1 LTKNVSHLLIFAI
14 RCPFHAFQQKKSSDF
29 SFFSMLGI
37 HQKGWGKTA
46 MNAVTIVIGS
56 ICILLIA
63 YRLYG
68 TFIAAKVLKLDD
80 SNPTPAHELEDGK
93 DYVPTNKWV
102 TFGHHFAAI
111 AAAGPLVGPILAA
124 QFGYLPS
131 LLWLLIGAVIGGAVH
146 DIVVLFASMRQDG
159 KSLSEI
165 AKKELGPVA
174 GFCAG
179 LAMLFIITITMA
191 GLSLVV
197 LSALERNPWGTFA
210 VGITIPIAMAVG
222 LYHKK
227 TGNLKIATIVGFGL
241 IMAAIVW
248 GPNIQGTALGNFLT
262 FEKSTIAILLPV
274 YAFFAAA
281 LPVWLL
287 LAPRD
292 YLSTFMKIGVFAALI
307 IGVFYVNPAV
317 QFPAFTEFV
326 NGGGPVIAGPV
337 WPFISITIACGAIS
351 GFHAFVGSGTT
362 PKMINRWS
370 DIKGVAFGAM
380 LVECLVAIM
389 ALIAA
394 VSLMPGDYF
403 AINSTPEKFATLGME
418 TVHLDK
424 LSDEVGMDLEG
435 RTGGAVTLAVGMTYI
450 FTEIPIFEQMASYFY
465 QFVILFEAVFILTA
479 IDSGTRVA
487 RYLIQDFGGAFF
499 KPLKRMD
506 SVFATIFASAL
517 ACFMW
522 GYLLF
527 SGDISSVWA
536 LFGVSNQLMASIGL
550 IIGATVVLKIADKRR
565 YMLTCLIPLAY
576 LYVTVNVAGYWMV
589 KNVYWNAASSGFS
602 VLNGTLSIIMLV
614 LGFVILIASI
624 QKWRQLWKYP
634 QDILVERAAKGMI

>member
-1 LTKNVSHLLIFAI
+1 
-14 RCPFHAFQQKKSSDF
+14 
-29 SFFSMLGI
+29 
-37 HQKGWGKTA
+37 
-46 MNAVTIVIGS
+46 MNAVSIVIGA

-68 TFIAAKVLKLDD
+68 TFMAAKVLKLND
-80 SNPTPAHELEDGK
+80 SKPTPAHKLEDGQ

-124 QFGYLPS
+124 QFGYLPG

-146 DIVVLFASMRQDG
+146 DMVVLFASMRRDG
-159 KSLSEI
+159 KSLSEV
-165 AKKELGPVA
+165 AKAELGPVA
-174 GFCAG
+174 GFCTG

-241 IMAAIVW
+241 IMVAIIF
-248 GPNIQGTALGNFLT
+248 GHNIQGTALGDFLT
-262 FEKSTIAILLPV
+262 FEKSTLALALPI

-307 IGVFYVNPAV
+307 IGVFYVNPVV
-317 QFPAFTEFV
+317 QFPALTEFI
-326 NGGGPVIAGPV
+326 NGGGPIIAGPV
-337 WPFISITIACGAIS
+337 WPFVSITIACGAIS

-370 DIKGVAFGAM
+370 DVKGVAFGSM

-394 VSLMPGDYF
+394 VSLQPGDYF
-403 AINSTPEKFATLGME
+403 AINSPPEKFETLGME
-418 TVHLDK
+418 TVHLAK
-424 LSDEVGMDLEG
+424 LSEEIGMDLEG

-450 FTEIPIFEQMASYFY
+450 FTEIPIFEKLASYFY

-479 IDSGTRVA
+479 IDAGTRVA
-487 RYLIQDFGGAFF
+487 RYLIQDFFGDII
-499 KPLKRMD
+499 KPLKRTD
-506 SVFATIFASAL
+506 SLPANVIASAL
-517 ACFMW
+517 ACFFW
-522 GYLLF
+522 GYLLY

-550 IIGATVVLKIADKRR
+550 IIGATVVLKIADKRW

-576 LYVTVNVAGYWMV
+576 LYVTVNVAGYWMT
-589 KNVYWNAASSGFS
+589 KNVYLNAESAGFN
-602 VLNGTLSIIMLV
+602 VLNGILSIIMLI
-614 LGFVILIASI
+614 LGFIILVASI
-624 QKWRQLWKYP
+624 TKWIKLAKLP
-634 QDILVERAAKGMI
+634 QTVLVEQSQREIA

>member
-1 LTKNVSHLLIFAI
+1 
-14 RCPFHAFQQKKSSDF
+14 
-29 SFFSMLGI
+29 
-37 HQKGWGKTA
+37 
-46 MNAVTIVIGS
+46 MNAVSIVIGS
-56 ICILLIA
+56 ICILMIA

-68 TFIAAKVLKLDD
+68 TFIARKVLKLDD
-80 SNPTPAHELEDGK
+80 SKPTPAHALEDGK

-102 TFGHHFAAI
+102 AFGHHFAAI

-146 DIVVLFASMRQDG
+146 DAVVLFASMRKEG
-159 KSLSEI
+159 KSLSEV
-165 AKKELGPVA
+165 AKEELGPVA
-174 GFCAG
+174 GFCTG

-191 GLSLVV
+191 GLSMVV
-197 LSALERNPWGTFA
+197 LHALENNPWGTFA
-210 VGITIPIAMAVG
+210 VGITIPIAMGVG

-227 TGNLKIATIVGFGL
+227 TGNLKGATIVGFTL
-241 IMAAIVW
+241 IMAGILL
-248 GPNIQGTALGNFLT
+248 GPNIQGTALGELLT
-262 FEKSTIAILLPV
+262 LEASTLALILPI

-307 IGVFYVNPAV
+307 IGVFVVNPDI

-326 NGGGPVIAGPV
+326 NGGGPIVAGPV

-362 PKMINRWS
+362 PKMLNRWS
-370 DIKGVAFGAM
+370 DIKSVGFGAM
-380 LVECLVAIM
+380 LVECVVAIM

-394 VSLMPGDYF
+394 VSLQPGDYF
-403 AINSTPEKFATLGME
+403 AINSSPEVFQTLGME
-418 TVHLDK
+418 KVHLDE
-424 LSDEVGMDLEG
+424 LSEEIGMNLEG

-450 FTEIPIFEQMASYFY
+450 FTEIPFFEKLASFFF
-465 QFVILFEAVFILTA
+465 QFVIMFEAVFILTA

-487 RYLIQDFGGAFF
+487 RYLIQDFFGEFY
-499 KPLKRMD
+499 KPLKRVD
-506 SVFATIFASAL
+506 WLPGNIFASAL
-517 ACFMW
+517 ACFIW
-522 GYLLF
+522 GYLLY
-527 SGDISSVWA
+527 SGDIGSIWA

-550 IIGATVVLKIADKRR
+550 IIGATVVLKIADKRW
-565 YMLTCLIPLAY
+565 YMWTCLVPLAY

-589 KNVYWNAASSGFS
+589 KNVYFNPDAAGFS
-602 VLNGTLSIIMLV
+602 ILNGVLSITMLC
-614 LGFVILIASI
+614 LGLIILITALK
-624 QKWRQLWKYP
+624 KWRELWKIP
-634 QDILVERAAKGMI
+634 QAELLKQSA

>member
-1 LTKNVSHLLIFAI
+1 
-14 RCPFHAFQQKKSSDF
+14 
-29 SFFSMLGI
+29 
-37 HQKGWGKTA
+37 

-56 ICILLIA
+56 ICILMIA

-68 TFIAAKVLKLDD
+68 TFIALKVLKLDD
-80 SNPTPAHELEDGK
+80 SKPTPAHKLEDGK

-102 TFGHHFAAI
+102 AFGHHFAAI

-146 DIVVLFASMRQDG
+146 DAVVLFASMRKDG
-159 KSLSEI
+159 KSLSEV
-165 AKKELGPVA
+165 AKEELGPVA
-174 GFCAG
+174 GFCTG

-191 GLSLVV
+191 GLSMVV
-197 LSALERNPWGTFA
+197 LHALENNPWGTFA
-210 VGITIPIAMAVG
+210 VGITIPIAMGVG

-227 TGNLKIATIVGFGL
+227 TGNLKGATIVGFGL
-241 IMAAIVW
+241 IMAAILL
-248 GPNIQGTALGNFLT
+248 GPNIQGTALGDLLT
-262 FEKSTIAILLPV
+262 LEASTLAIILPI

-307 IGVFYVNPAV
+307 IGVFVVNPEI
-317 QFPAFTEFV
+317 QFPAFTEFI
-326 NGGGPVIAGPV
+326 NGGGPIVAGPV

-362 PKMINRWS
+362 PKMLNRWS
-370 DIKGVAFGAM
+370 DIKSVGFGAM
-380 LVECLVAIM
+380 LVECVVAIM

-394 VSLMPGDYF
+394 VSLQPGDYF
-403 AINSTPEKFATLGME
+403 AINSTPEVFQTLGME
-418 TVHLDK
+418 TVHLDE
-424 LSDEVGMDLEG
+424 LSEEIGINLEG

-450 FTEIPIFEQMASYFY
+450 FTEIPFFDKLASFFF
-465 QFVILFEAVFILTA
+465 QFVIMFEAVFILTA

-487 RYLIQDFGGAFF
+487 RYLIQDFFGEFY
-499 KPLKRMD
+499 KPLKRVD
-506 SVFATIFASAL
+506 WLPGNIFASAL
-517 ACFMW
+517 ACFIW
-522 GYLLF
+522 GYLLY
-527 SGDISSVWA
+527 SGDISSIWA

-550 IIGATVVLKIADKRR
+550 IIGATVVLKIADKRW
-565 YMLTCLIPLAY
+565 YIWTCLVPLAY

-589 KNVYWNAASSGFS
+589 KNVYLNPDSAGFS
-602 VLNGTLSIIMLV
+602 ILNGILSITMLI
-614 LGFVILIASI
+614 LGLIILVAALK
-624 QKWRQLWKYP
+624 KWRELWKIP
-634 QDILVERAAKGMI
+634 QAELLKRSA

>member
-1 LTKNVSHLLIFAI
+1 
-14 RCPFHAFQQKKSSDF
+14 
-29 SFFSMLGI
+29 
-37 HQKGWGKTA
+37 

-56 ICILLIA
+56 ICILMIA

-68 TFIAAKVLKLDD
+68 TFIALKVLKLDD
-80 SNPTPAHELEDGK
+80 SKPTPAHKLEDGK

-102 TFGHHFAAI
+102 AFGHHFAAI

-146 DIVVLFASMRQDG
+146 DAVVLFASMRKDG
-159 KSLSEI
+159 KSLSEV
-165 AKKELGPVA
+165 AKEELGPVA
-174 GFCAG
+174 GFCTG

-191 GLSLVV
+191 GLSMVV
-197 LSALERNPWGTFA
+197 LHALENNPWGTFA
-210 VGITIPIAMAVG
+210 VGITIPIAMGVG

-227 TGNLKIATIVGFGL
+227 TGNLKGATIVGFGL
-241 IMAAIVW
+241 IMAAILL
-248 GPNIQGTALGNFLT
+248 GPNIQGTALGDLLT
-262 FEKSTIAILLPV
+262 LEASTLAIILPI

-307 IGVFYVNPAV
+307 IGVFVVNPEI
-317 QFPAFTEFV
+317 QFPAFTEFI
-326 NGGGPVIAGPV
+326 NGGGPIVAGPV

-362 PKMINRWS
+362 PKMLNRWS
-370 DIKGVAFGAM
+370 DIKSVGFGAM
-380 LVECLVAIM
+380 LVECVVAIM

-394 VSLMPGDYF
+394 VSLQPGDYF
-403 AINSTPEKFATLGME
+403 AINSTPEVFQTLGME
-418 TVHLDK
+418 TVHLDE
-424 LSDEVGMDLEG
+424 LSEEIGINLEG

-450 FTEIPIFEQMASYFY
+450 FTEIPFFDKLASFFF
-465 QFVILFEAVFILTA
+465 QFVIMFEAVFILTA

-487 RYLIQDFGGAFF
+487 RYLIQDFFGEFY
-499 KPLKRMD
+499 KPLKRVD
-506 SVFATIFASAL
+506 WLPGNIFASAL
-517 ACFMW
+517 ACFIW
-522 GYLLF
+522 GYLLY
-527 SGDISSVWA
+527 SGDIGSIWA

-550 IIGATVVLKIADKRR
+550 IIGATVVLKIADKRW
-565 YMLTCLIPLAY
+565 YIWTCLVPLAY

-589 KNVYWNAASSGFS
+589 KNVYLNPDSAGFS
-602 VLNGTLSIIMLV
+602 ILNGILSITMLI
-614 LGFVILIASI
+614 LGLIILIAALK
-624 QKWRQLWKYP
+624 KWRELWKIP
-634 QDILVERAAKGMI
+634 QAELLKRSA